1 MIEFSFIKNI
11 ILPPLLK
18 GTIATIGLLVLC
30 IPVSVII
37 GVLVAV
43 ARVYGNKIISS
54 LSTIYVIYFR
64 GTPLIVQ
71 LFIFYLG
78 LPYIG
83 IVLSPFWAVAIAMS
97 LCSGAYK
104 SEYIRG
110 SLQSIKSGQ
119 MMAAESLGMT
129 RIQAIL
135 YIILPQALRR
145 AIPGI
150 SNNITYLVKS
160 SSLAMMVTYVEL
172 TGAGKIIAAVYFRY
186 IEVFLIVGIIYLLLV
201 SVITKSL
208 RILEN
213 KLKIPGLG

>member
-11 ILPPLLK
+11 LLPPLLE
-18 GTIATIGLLVLC
+18 GTIATIKLIGLF
-30 IPVSVII
+30 IPASLII
-37 GVLVAV
+37 GVLIAV
-43 ARVYGNKIISS
+43 ARVYGNKLISS

-71 LFIFYLG
+71 LFIIYLG

-83 IVLSPFWAVAIAMS
+83 IVLSPFAAAVIGMS
-97 LCSGAYK
+97 LCSGSYQ

-129 RIQAIL
+129 RAQAIL

-145 AIPGI
+145 AIPAI
-150 SNNITYLVKS
+150 SNNITYSVKS
-160 SSLAMMVTYVEL
+160 SSLAMIVTYVEL

-186 IEVFLIVGIIYLLLV
+186 IEVFLIVGIIYLLMV
-201 SVITKSL
+201 SVFTKLLS
-208 RILEN
+208 ILEN

>member
-11 ILPPLLK
+11 LLPPLLE
-18 GTIATIGLLVLC
+18 GTIATIKLIGLF
-30 IPVSVII
+30 IPASLII
-37 GVLVAV
+37 GVLIAV
-43 ARVYGNKIISS
+43 ARVYGNKLISS

-71 LFIFYLG
+71 LFIIYLG

-83 IVLSPFWAVAIAMS
+83 IVLSPFAAAVIGMS
-97 LCSGAYK
+97 LCSGSYQ

-129 RIQAIL
+129 RAQAIL

-145 AIPGI
+145 AIPAI
-150 SNNITYLVKS
+150 SNNITYSVKS
-160 SSLAMMVTYVEL
+160 SSLAMIVTYVEL

-186 IEVFLIVGIIYLLLV
+186 IEVFLIVGIIYLLMV
-201 SVITKSL
+201 SVFTKLLS
-208 RILEN
+208 ILEK

>member
-1 MIEFSFIKNI
+1 MIEFSFLENI
-11 ILPPLLK
+11 LMPPLLE
-18 GTIATIGLLVLC
+18 GMIATLKLIGVF
-30 IPVSVII
+30 IPISLII

-43 ARVYGNKIISS
+43 ARVYGNKFISW
-54 LSTIYVIYFR
+54 LSIVYVIYFR

-71 LFIFYLG
+71 LFLIYLG

-83 IVLSPFWAVAIAMS
+83 IVLSPFESAVIGMS
-97 LCSGAYK
+97 LCSGAYQ

-129 RIQAIL
+129 RVQAIL

-145 AIPGI
+145 AIPAI
-150 SNNITYLVKS
+150 SNNITYSIKS

-172 TGAGKIIAAVYFRY
+172 TGEGKIIAAVHFRY
-186 IEVFLIVGIIYLLLV
+186 IEVFMIVGIIYLLMV
-201 SVITKSL
+201 SVFTELL

-213 KLKIPGLG
+213 KLKIPGLE